1 MFLYAQELKKD
12 NFIVSSGVA
21 AREQDIIE
29 SKCYKKKNGFNSD
42 NRTDS
47 V

>member
-29 SKCYKKKNGFNSD
+29 SKCYKKKKKW
-42 NRTDS
+42 
-47 V
+47 VPQ